1 MCRFWEKDGIC
12 EKGNT
17 CQFVHSFSVQQ
28 KNDVADRDDYVSNTV
43 VRSSNDKE
51 QPNTKTTAKEC
62 RFWKRGNCKLGERCE
77 HLHLPREVESA
88 PINKQLTPPLPATTA
103 TTNTTLCRFWK
114 KTGECK
120 NGDGCKFAH
129 STSIQN
135 EPASPVPL
143 NDVGG
148 HVGDQEKSKKRTR
161 KGKQT
166 NNITPPSPQ
175 PPLATPSAP
184 LAAAV
189 AEYTPAGPVISHTV
203 PPVTKVCHYWK
214 RGSCKN
220 GASCKFLHPNTSVND
235 VANAAKT
242 GAGAEVRADEK
253 QSVEDTSLNKSGQ
266 DQVDKNSKKKEK
278 RANKNHNIKLSS
290 EEHELPPSSNQP
302 PQQEQQQKQ
311 SFSIEVEACR
321 FFARNGQCRKGDK
334 CAYSHSTTTT
344 VGGADIVVEKCHAR
358 IGNGCRDIM
367 LLSHICFLF
376 SPHFYFILYIPSE
389 TCAC

>member
-1 MCRFWEKDGIC
+1 LCRFWEKDGGC

-28 KNDVADRDDYVSNTV
+28 KNDVADNDDYVSNTV
-43 VRSSNDKE
+43 VRSSNG
-51 QPNTKTTAKEC
+51 QPNTKITAKEC
-62 RFWKRGNCKLGERCE
+62 RFWKRGNCKLGDRCE
-77 HLHLPREVESA
+77 HLHLPRDVESA
-88 PINKQLTPPLPATTA
+88 PINKQFTPPLPPTAATTKS
-103 TTNTTLCRFWK
+103 TLCRFWK

-129 STSIQN
+129 STSIHN

-143 NDVGG
+143 HDVGG
-148 HVGDQEKSKKRTR
+148 HVDDREKSKKKTR

-166 NNITPPSPQ
+166 NNITSPSP
-175 PPLATPSAP
+175 PPPPSAP
-184 LAAAV
+184 LAV
-189 AEYTPAGPVISHTV
+189 AEDTRVDPVISHTV

-242 GAGAEVRADEK
+242 GAEVKANENQIVK
-253 QSVEDTSLNKSGQ
+253 ETPLTKSGQ
-266 DQVDKNSKKKEK
+266 DQVAVDKTSKKMEK
-278 RANKNHNIKLSS
+278 KLANKDNKATTTKLSS
-290 EEHELPPSSNQP
+290 EPPSSSNQQQQPPPP
-302 PQQEQQQKQ
+302 PQQQQHQQKQ

-334 CAYSHSTTTT
+334 CAYSHSTTTIT
-344 VGGADIVVEKCHAR
+344 VGGGADIVVEKCHAR
-358 IGNGCRDIM
+358 IGNG
-367 LLSHICFLF
+367 L
-376 SPHFYFILYIPSE
+376 
-389 TCAC
+389 